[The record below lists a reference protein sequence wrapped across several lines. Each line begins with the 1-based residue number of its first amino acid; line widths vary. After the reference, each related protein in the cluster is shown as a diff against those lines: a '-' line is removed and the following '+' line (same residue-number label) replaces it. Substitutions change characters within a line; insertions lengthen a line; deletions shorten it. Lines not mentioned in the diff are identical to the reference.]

1 MSYFPLFIDLS
12 GAEVLIVGGGIV
24 ALRKVQKL
32 LPYGAS
38 ITLVAPEIVPE
49 LSQEVNIT
57 ILPRPYDAS
66 LLTGRRLVIA
76 ATDDRTVNHAI
87 SLDCQARGIPVN
99 VVDCREDCTFIFPSL
114 VKAGKLSVGISTG
127 GASPS
132 AAIWLR
138 QRIEALLPDSFG
150 DILSYLDALRPRF
163 KAELATEVER
173 SKLYKALFARCV
185 ELQRPL
191 TDEELMQFLRE
202 RDNDGK

>member
-12 GAEVLIVGGGIV
+12 GAEVLIVGGGLV

-38 ITLVAPEIVPE
+38 ITLAAPEVVPE
-49 LSQEVNIT
+49 LAQEVNIM
-57 ILPRPYDAS
+57 ILPRSYDTS

-99 VVDCREDCTFIFPSL
+99 VVDCREDCTFLFPSL
-114 VKAGKLSVGISTG
+114 VKAGALSVGISTG

-138 QRIEALLPDSFG
+138 EQIERLLPDSMG
-150 DILSYLDALRPRF
+150 DILAYLDALRPQI
-163 KAELATEVER
+163 KAQTGSEAER

-185 ELQRPL
+185 EFGRPL
-191 TDEELMQFLRE
+191 TETELTQFLRE
-202 RDNDGK
+202 N